1 MKNNVNKFEEKF
13 ISALR
18 IYFLTFWM
26 TFFVTAW
33 KLWFNADFIKNWLST
48 WAIVMLWVFTLM
60 CFIVSPI
67 ILNWL
72 KLQWKKRQIVWLL
85 ILTFVFAFVFS
96 YRFDFS
102 AWANLDL
109 NYIKTILI
117 NWIFLIVV
125 VFPFGM
131 FVAWPLAKKISW
143 PLAK

>member
-13 ISALR
+13 VSVLR

-33 KLWFNADFIKNWLST
+33 KLGFTDTFMKDWMQT
-48 WAIVMLWVFTLM
+48 WAMVLLWVLTLM

-67 ILNWL
+67 ILNWFKL
-72 KLQWKKRQIVWLL
+72 KWKPRQIVWLL

-96 YRFDFS
+96 YRFDS
-102 AWANLDL
+102 AMLTSFNFD
-109 NYIKTILI
+109 YIKTILI
-117 NWIFLIVV
+117 NWWVLIVI

>member
-1 MKNNVNKFEEKF
+1 
-13 ISALR
+13 
-18 IYFLTFWM
+18 M

-33 KLWFNADFIKNWLST
+33 KLGFTDTFMKDWMQT
-48 WAIVMLWVFTLM
+48 WAMVLLWVLTLM

-67 ILNWL
+67 ILNWFKL
-72 KLQWKKRQIVWLL
+72 KWKPRQIVWLL

-96 YRFDFS
+96 YRFDSNMLASF
-102 AWANLDL
+102 DF

-117 NWIFLIVV
+117 NWMVLIVI

-131 FVAWPLAKKISW
+131 FVAWPVAKKISW